1 MPTSSTSGVLSAPP
15 SGAVPVPPS
24 GADPIAGACAAL
36 VRRHGLSSREAEV
49 LDLLARGNTRV
60 SIADKLC
67 ISENTVRVH
76 VKNIYAKLYI
86 HSKQQLIDMV
96 DRLVQQKG

>member
-1 MPTSSTSGVLSAPP
+1 M
-15 SGAVPVPPS
+15 
-24 GADPIAGACAAL
+24 
-36 VRRHGLSSREAEV
+36 

-96 DRLVQQKG
+96 DRLAQQKG